1 MGSERRAKV
10 ERKTRETEI
19 TIDLALDGSGQYEVS
34 TTIGMLDHLLES
46 FARHALFDLRV
57 QASGDTH
64 RDEHHLLE
72 DIGLVLGQALNRALG
87 ERRGITRF
95 GSAMI
100 PMDEALATVAVDLGG
115 RPYAR
120 VELPFIRD
128 LVGELPTE
136 TVAHLLE
143 SFATEARLN
152 LHLRVEGGANDHHI
166 AEAAFKGLARAL
178 RAAVSIDE
186 RASSAIPSTKDVL

>member
-1 MGSERRAKV
+1 MGNERRGSV

-19 TIDLALDGSGQYEVS
+19 SIDLNLDGSGQYEVS

-46 FARHALFDLRV
+46 FARHSLIDLNV
-57 QASGDTH
+57 KAKGDTH

-72 DIGLVLGQALNRALG
+72 DIGLVLGQALNQGLG
-87 ERRGITRF
+87 ERRGISRF
-95 GSAMI
+95 GHALI
-100 PMDEALATVAVDLGG
+100 PMDEALATVAIDLGG

-120 VELPFIRD
+120 VELPFIRE
-128 LVGELPTE
+128 LTGELPTE

-143 SFATEARLN
+143 SFATEGRMA
-152 LHLRVEGGANDHHI
+152 LHVLVEGGANDHHI

-178 RAAVSIDE
+178 RMAVAIDPRAAGDV
-186 RASSAIPSTKDVL
+186 PSTKGKL